1 MIIIRKITIIL
12 LAIAI
17 LFIHTGS
24 SNVWAASEPDI
35 KGQTA
40 VLIDVKSGRVLYEKD
55 AHIQWAPASTTKV
68 LSVLLALE
76 KANLNDIVTVSENA
90 VDVDGTV
97 IWLREGEKQTLENL
111 LYVMMLHSAND
122 AAVAV
127 AQHIGGTVE
136 GFAKLMNERV
146 KTLGLKD
153 THFSTPNGLTADD
166 HYSTAYDM
174 AMIARE
180 AMKNAKFREISATKS
195 RPWRGTDW
203 NGNLTNFNSL
213 LSIYPGATGIKNGY
227 TSVSD
232 WNLAASAERDGENYI
247 AVVFG
252 SPTKQSLWED
262 AEKLL
267 DYGFD
272 NFSNVSL
279 VTEGEQIADLSV
291 GSAEH
296 SETVKI
302 TTQADFSYLI
312 GGEDAELPQRKL
324 VLEKTAA
331 PIEKDENLGY
341 VAFILGEE
349 EIGRVAVTADKA
361 VSEPTTWLDWWVR
374 FTWVMAGLLVLR
386 ILIRFFQKR
395 KKRRSFYN
403 NYSRRGR
410 SYGR

>member
-17 LFIHTGS
+17 LLIHTS
-24 SNVWAASEPDI
+24 SVWAASEPGI

-40 VLIDVKSGRVLYEKD
+40 VLIDVQSGRVLYEKD
-55 AHIQWAPASTTKV
+55 AHKQWAPASTTKA

-76 KANLNDIVTVSENA
+76 KGNLNDIVTVSENA
-90 VDVDGTV
+90 VDVEGTV
-97 IWLREGEKQTLENL
+97 IWLRKGEKQTLENL

-127 AQHIGGTVE
+127 AEHIGGSTE

-146 KTLGLKD
+146 KTSGLKD

-180 AMKNAKFREISATKS
+180 AMKNAKFREIAATKS
-195 RPWRGTDW
+195 RPWRGIDW

-232 WNLAASAERDGENYI
+232 WNLAASAKRDGENYI
-247 AVVFG
+247 AVIFG
-252 SPTKQSLWED
+252 SPTKQALWED

-279 VTEGEQIADLSV
+279 VAEGEQIADLSI

-296 SETVKI
+296 SEVVKLV
-302 TTQADFSYLI
+302 TQADFSYLI
-312 GGEDAELPQRKL
+312 GGGNADLPQRKL
-324 VLEKTAA
+324 VLEKTAV
-331 PIEKDENLGY
+331 PIEKMR
-341 VAFILGEE
+341 I
-349 EIGRVAVTADKA
+349 
-361 VSEPTTWLDWWVR
+361 
-374 FTWVMAGLLVLR
+374 WVMWHL
-386 ILIRFFQKR
+386 
-395 KKRRSFYN
+395 Y
-403 NYSRRGR
+403 
-410 SYGR
+410 